1 MLPSYPYTLIKHKI
15 LAKMCLPNSEEQKLP
30 IQHLCLLQFCNKIVK
45 KKTIFPKRPK
55 TKELRSNC
63 NIKQHMNKDSENHLG
78 CLEITTFFSYTSMSD
93 SME

>member
-45 KKTIFPKRPK
+45 KNNISKK
-55 TKELRSNC
+55 TKNKRTK
-63 NIKQHMNKDSENHLG
+63 KQL
-78 CLEITTFFSYTSMSD
+78 
-93 SME
+93 